1 MKSLLKN
8 KKLITL
14 KLEDFPALK
23 LLSKNKNFVQKLD
36 KGNSIAIIDKSDLE
50 ILKKMQNILSD
61 SSKLA
66 HVFVAKN
73 KQLNF
78 IVNVK
83 KTYADLLKDLRNSE
97 VNSDSL

>member
-1 MKSLLKN
+1 M
-8 KKLITL
+8 
-14 KLEDFPALK
+14 
-23 LLSKNKNFVQKLD
+23 D

-50 ILKKMQNILSD
+50 ILKKMQNISSD
-61 SSKLA
+61 SGKFAQVSG
-66 HVFVAKN
+66 AKN

-97 VNSDSL
+97 VNSNSL

>member
-1 MKSLLKN
+1 M
-8 KKLITL
+8 
-14 KLEDFPALK
+14 
-23 LLSKNKNFVQKLD
+23 D

-66 HVFVAKN
+66 QVFVAKN

>member
-1 MKSLLKN
+1 MN
-8 KKLITL
+8 
-14 KLEDFPALK
+14 
-23 LLSKNKNFVQKLD
+23 

-50 ILKKMQNILSD
+50 ILKKMQNISSD
-61 SSKLA
+61 SGKFAQVSA
-66 HVFVAKN
+66 AKN

-97 VNSDSL
+97 VNSNSL

>member
-66 HVFVAKN
+66 QVFVAKN

>member
-1 MKSLLKN
+1 
-8 KKLITL
+8 
-14 KLEDFPALK
+14 
-23 LLSKNKNFVQKLD
+23 
-36 KGNSIAIIDKSDLE
+36 
-50 ILKKMQNILSD
+50 MQNILSD

-66 HVFVAKN
+66 QVFVAKN

>member
-66 HVFVAKN
+66 QVFVPKN

>member
-66 HVFVAKN
+66 QVFVAKN

-97 VNSDSL
+97 VNSNSL

>member
-1 MKSLLKN
+1 M
-8 KKLITL
+8 
-14 KLEDFPALK
+14 
-23 LLSKNKNFVQKLD
+23 D

-50 ILKKMQNILSD
+50 ILKKMQNISSD
-61 SSKLA
+61 SGKFAQVSA
-66 HVFVAKN
+66 AKN

-97 VNSDSL
+97 VNSNSL

>member
-36 KGNSIAIIDKSDLE
+36 KGNCIAIIDKSDLE

-66 HVFVAKN
+66 QVFVAKN

>member
-1 MKSLLKN
+1 M
-8 KKLITL
+8 
-14 KLEDFPALK
+14 
-23 LLSKNKNFVQKLD
+23 D

>member
-1 MKSLLKN
+1 M
-8 KKLITL
+8 
-14 KLEDFPALK
+14 
-23 LLSKNKNFVQKLD
+23 D

-66 HVFVAKN
+66 QVFVPKN